1 MAQAINYLIFKKMK
15 KSISLFFS
23 LASLAALLLASCKK
37 EETPTYS
44 STPIES
50 ISVTSGDETVAGVV
64 DDAAKSVSFT
74 FNNAESFSSCNID
87 IKVNDGWTLTFP
99 KTLTG
104 VDLQSTP
111 TLNFTDPDNAIVKY
125 SVKFSSNAFPIVDAS
140 KIQIEGLNPGEAI
153 TVDNASKTITIK
165 FSEETMDFGNITL
178 IFNEGALQSG
188 VTVPE
193 DLSYDFSQ
201 GNSQALVLNLG
212 GERVYSVV
220 LDVSDYLKSTPE
232 QLGFLD
238 VTSQYALDGQDYLKV
253 YAATAVSGLPV
264 PQMTT
269 YWDGN
274 WSGSNNNVWALYGV
288 MNPRAWEILIE
299 PIGSWSYGDYNYD
312 DDLFSFPGNWKE
324 DRTTMNCFGDIVIVT
339 LDAAKVKADIVG
351 TADGSA
357 DPAAQSAIV
366 TTTGWTPQES
376 TNYLV
381 KDGGAVVNAGIE
393 NVPYRASMTVND
405 GTIGFVTAAQKS
417 GAFYSVPFQSE
428 DPIAYTATDEEKSAA
443 IQAVSE
449 KATEEITSEDLAWV
463 AGWLVRKGQAM
474 TIHDLVN
481 NDGTY
486 FVSEGGVLGMGWGS
500 NLYSVHNLVGTT
512 YDGKIAFMIN
522 RAGVCNWDGAADYV
536 AVDNAWQLCTDYGFN
551 YRGYSLK
558 QMAYMAWKLG
568 WRDAAVLGNT
578 FTEAP
583 NFTPSVLVNGKSV
596 IEGVTPTTAT
606 YVLNLSA
613 K

>member
-417 GAFYSVPFQSE
+417 GAFYSVPFQS
-428 DPIAYTATDEEKSAA
+428 
-443 IQAVSE
+443 
-449 KATEEITSEDLAWV
+449 
-463 AGWLVRKGQAM
+463 
-474 TIHDLVN
+474 
-481 NDGTY
+481 
-486 FVSEGGVLGMGWGS
+486 
-500 NLYSVHNLVGTT
+500 
-512 YDGKIAFMIN
+512 
-522 RAGVCNWDGAADYV
+522 
-536 AVDNAWQLCTDYGFN
+536 
-551 YRGYSLK
+551 
-558 QMAYMAWKLG
+558 
-568 WRDAAVLGNT
+568 
-578 FTEAP
+578 
-583 NFTPSVLVNGKSV
+583 
-596 IEGVTPTTAT
+596 
-606 YVLNLSA
+606 
-613 K
+613 

>member
-1 MAQAINYLIFKKMK
+1 MK
-15 KSISLFFS
+15 KSISILFFS
-23 LASLAALLLASCKK
+23 ASLAALLLASCKK

-74 FNNAESFSSCNID
+74 FNNAESFSSCDID

-111 TLNFTDPDNAIVKY
+111 TLNFTDPDKAIVKY

-140 KIQIEGLNPGEAI
+140 KIQIDGLNPGEAI

-165 FSEETMDFGNITL
+165 FSEETMDFNSITL
-178 IFNEGALQSG
+178 IFNEGSLQSG

-193 DLSYDFSQ
+193 NLTYDFSQ
-201 GNSQALVLNLG
+201 GNSQTLVLNLG

-238 VTSQYALDGQDYLKV
+238 VTSQYALDGQDWLKV
-253 YAATAVSGLPV
+253 YAATAISGLPV
-264 PQMTT
+264 PVTET
-269 YWDGN
+269 NLDLNWD
-274 WSGSNNNVWALYGV
+274 WAGDWGMNLYGA
-288 MNPRAWEILIE
+288 MNPRSWEIAS
-299 PIGSWSYGDYNYD
+299 PDGNHNDYNYD
-312 DDLFSFPGNWKE
+312 DDLFSLPGNWKD

-339 LDAAKVKADIVG
+339 LDASKVKADIAG

-357 DPAAQSAIV
+357 DPTAQSAVV
-366 TTTGWTPQES
+366 TTTGWTPQ
-376 TNYLV
+376 TATDYLV
-381 KDGGAVVNAGIE
+381 KDGGSVVNAGIE
-393 NVPYRASMTVND
+393 NVPYRASMTVTD
-405 GTIGFVTAAQKS
+405 GTIGFVTAAQKN

-428 DPIAYTATDEEKSAA
+428 DLIEYNADDDSKAA
-443 IQAVSE
+443 AVQGVVD

-463 AGWLVRKGQAM
+463 AGWLIRKGQAM

-481 NDGTY
+481 NDGTF
-486 FVSEGGVLGMGWGS
+486 FVSDGGVLGMGWGS
-500 NLYSVHNLVGTT
+500 NFYGVHNLIGTT

-522 RAGVCNWDGAADYV
+522 RAGVSNWDGAADYE
-536 AVDNAWQLCTDYGFN
+536 AVDNAWQACTDAEFN

-558 QMAYMAWKLG
+558 QMAYMAYRLG
-568 WRDAAVLGNT
+568 WRNTAVLGNT
-578 FTEAP
+578 FEEGGSY
-583 NFTPSVLVNGKSV
+583 TPSVLVNGKSV
-596 IEGVTPTTAT
+596 IEGVTPSTAT

>member
-1 MAQAINYLIFKKMK
+1 MAQAINYLIIKKMK
-15 KSISLFFS
+15 KSISFFFS

-140 KIQIEGLNPGEAI
+140 KIQIDGLNPGEAI

-165 FSEETMDFGNITL
+165 FSEETMDFCNITL
-178 IFNEGALQSG
+178 IFNEGSLQSG

-238 VTSQYALDGQDYLKV
+238 VTSQYALDGQDNLKV

-264 PQMTT
+264 PVTET
-269 YWDGN
+269 NLDLNWD
-274 WSGSNNNVWALYGV
+274 WAGDWGMNLYGA
-288 MNPRAWEILIE
+288 MNPRAWEIAS
-299 PIGSWSYGDYNYD
+299 PDGNHNDYNYD
-312 DDLFSFPGNWKE
+312 DDLFSLPGNWKE

-357 DPAAQSAIV
+357 DPTAQSAIV

-381 KDGGAVVNAGIE
+381 KDGGTVVNAGIE

-405 GTIGFVTAAQKS
+405 GIIGFVTAAQKS

-428 DPIAYTATDEEKSAA
+428 DPIAYSATDEEKSAA
-443 IQAVSE
+443 IQAINE

-463 AGWLVRKGQAM
+463 AGWLVRKGQVM

-500 NLYSVHNLVGTT
+500 NVYGVHNLVGTT
-512 YDGKIAFMIN
+512 YDGKIALMIN
-522 RAGVCNWDGAADYV
+522 RAGVSNWDGAADYA
-536 AVDNAWQLCTDYGFN
+536 AVDNAWQACTDAGFN

-578 FTEAP
+578 FVEAP
-583 NFTPSVLVNGKSV
+583 NFTPSVFVNGKSV